1 MRYESEEK
9 KNLIF
14 ELMNGSLV
22 VDEVNDPAK
31 DQVQDEFSKGSYYS
45 ELYEEV
51 YRAKVSLC
59 DRLGVQEDNDI
70 ETIMSNLTLI
80 GRHLSMKMFDYGMD
94 EAQKEAKT
102 HI

>member
-9 KNLIF
+9 KNLIYD
-14 ELMNGSLV
+14 LMNGSLV
-22 VDEVNDPAK
+22 LDEVKDLWK
-31 DQVQDEFSKGSYYS
+31 DQVVDEFAKGSYCS

-80 GRHLSMKMFDYGMD
+80 GRHLSMKIFDYGMD